1 MDIQCIN
8 TFRDIEINPD
18 FKTLVICDI
27 DNTVIKCKINFN
39 YFFHEVKLC
48 FPDYTHEMLIK
59 EACDMQQV
67 YNQIFGFEHT
77 DLEGFNKLLEK
88 INTSKSNSQLVFLTA
103 RKKQTENFTITNFKS
118 VGLNYDNFIT
128 YYTDNVKIKGQY
140 ILDHIDL
147 TAFEHVIFID
157 DSLIQIKS
165 VLDVFKNKTNY
176 LTCYKFEILG
186 YKEVYQDTN

>member
-1 MDIQCIN
+1 MDIQFIN
-8 TFRDIEINPD
+8 TFQDIKINPN

-27 DNTVIKCKINFN
+27 DNTVIKSKINFN
-39 YFFHEVKLC
+39 YFFNEAKLC

-59 EACDMQQV
+59 EACDMQHV

-88 INTSKSNSQLVFLTA
+88 INKSKSNSQLVFLTA
-103 RKKQTENFTITNFKS
+103 RKKKIENFTITNFKS
-118 VGLNYDNFIT
+118 VGLNYDNFVT
-128 YYTDNVKIKGQY
+128 YYTDNIKNKGQY

-147 TAFEHVIFID
+147 IEFEYVIFID
-157 DSLIQIKS
+157 DSLKQIKS

-176 LTCYKFEILG
+176 LTCYKFEIPG
-186 YKEVYQDTN
+186 YKEVCLDS